1 MPQSFQT
8 PNQDEDE
15 TARSPFQAR
24 TLNRNPPAYCAQSAH
39 SLQQVGTPGG
49 ESGTPQTSSV
59 VSALMAHWAN
69 PDFVLSST
77 SPDGEACRVTETA
90 EPRWDALRTQ
100 SIDPSE
106 TISHWP
112 DSLEQGFNNAESRF
126 ERGVDWAEGQLQRPL
141 DSAAAHSQGVPGLD
155 MVLQGHAAAGR
166 HASHVLG
173 GLAKGA
179 GGLWIGAARMV
190 THPVATMAHLAELGS
205 HLPGMPFWLARNG
218 YEHVHSLY
226 AAAAKGGDAKAIA
239 DSLDLSRIL
248 TKDAAYLQ
256 SVGTQ
261 LASPYRA
268 AIQQGKPGEAVG
280 RGLFEMTGLLA
291 GFGEARTASAAKEL
305 PAAATASGTA
315 AASGSSFFAGLL
327 KSARRL
333 YHRVV
338 HPYPPTRQPGPG
350 AIKTAPV
357 PPSPQW
363 QNGANR
369 ARVDLRKSHT
379 DPTGIW
385 DQSTLMDPQHRP
397 LKDALD
403 AVTNGKKG
411 QSVAHYDLSG
421 KTGRE
426 LHEDLLASGFKHK
439 RQPLS
444 TNKNGQREY
453 GLSKRAANG
462 TWTTLDPRH
471 PDVLPQD
478 LYTHRD
484 GGMVRVKPEGDTAS
498 EFRRQP
504 HASKSVLIDPKKGTS
519 LDNEA
524 FKLTNSG
531 RPVPKSVFGP
541 TGMRPKSAIGTK
553 GEYKGYQ
560 DLLMEEAHTDLP
572 PPRN

>member
-1 MPQSFQT
+1 MTQTFQT
-8 PNQDEDE
+8 PKQDEDE
-15 TARSPFQAR
+15 TPCSPFQAG
-24 TLNRNPPAYCAQSAH
+24 TLNRNPPTYCAQSAH
-39 SLQQVGTPGG
+39 DLHQGGTPWG
-49 ESGTPQTSSV
+49 ESGTPQSASV
-59 VSALMAHWAN
+59 ASALMAHWAN
-69 PDFVLSST
+69 PDSAPSSPST
-77 SPDGEACRVTETA
+77 DGVVCLATETA
-90 EPRWDALRTQ
+90 QPRWDALHTQ
-100 SIDPSE
+100 SVDPSE

-112 DSLEQGFNNAESRF
+112 DALDQTINRAENRF
-126 ERGVDWAEGQLQRPL
+126 DRGVDWAEGQLQRPL
-141 DSAAAHSQGVPGLD
+141 DWAAAHSQGVPGLD
-155 MVLQGHAAAGR
+155 MVSQGHAAAAR
-166 HASHVLG
+166 HASHLLG

-179 GGLWIGAARMV
+179 GGLWSGAGRMV

-239 DSLDLSRIL
+239 ESLDLFRIL
-248 TKDAAYLQ
+248 SKDAAYLQ

-280 RGLFEMTGLLA
+280 RGLFEVTGLLA

-315 AASGSSFFAGLL
+315 AASGSRFFAGLL

-338 HPYPPTRQPGPG
+338 HPYPPTRQPGPYVSKLQH
-350 AIKTAPV
+350 A

-363 QNGANR
+363 QSGA
-369 ARVDLRKSHT
+369 AKAQAGLPKGHT

-385 DQSTLMDPQHRP
+385 DQATLLDPQYRS
-397 LKDALD
+397 LKDTLD
-403 AVTNGKKG
+403 AVAAGKKG
-411 QSVAHYDLSG
+411 RSVARIALSG
-421 KTGRE
+421 KTSKE
-426 LHEDLLASGFKHK
+426 LHEELLARGFKHK
-439 RQPLS
+439 REPLS
-444 TNKNGQREY
+444 TYENGRTEY
-453 GLSKRAANG
+453 VLSKEGADGAL
-462 TWTTLDPRH
+462 TTPDPRH

-484 GGMVRVKPEGDTAS
+484 GGMVRVKPEGDTGS
-498 EFRRQP
+498 RFRPQP
-504 HASKSVLIDPKKGTS
+504 HASKSVLIDPKNGTS

-524 FKLTNSG
+524 FKLTSRG
-531 RPVPKSVFGP
+531 HPVPKSPYGS
-541 TGMRPKSAIGTK
+541 TGIKPKSAIGTK

-560 DLLMEEAHTDLP
+560 DQLMEEAHTDLLP
-572 PPRN
+572 